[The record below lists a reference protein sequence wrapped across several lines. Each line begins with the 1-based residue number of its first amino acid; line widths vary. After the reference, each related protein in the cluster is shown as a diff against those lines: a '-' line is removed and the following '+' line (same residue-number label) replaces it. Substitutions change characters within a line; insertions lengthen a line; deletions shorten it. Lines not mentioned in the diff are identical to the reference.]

1 MSKHVGKRFQGNS
14 KSTSSKSCFKIIKKL
29 IFILLLALLILFLL
43 AHWHRL
49 PQPSAENV
57 AAPVAETAEPESS
70 TSNFS
75 PKKLEETHLMLQNL
89 SIQYDQSISTI
100 RFDLSNDSDVDQ
112 SAVAFSFSL
121 LDENQNVII
130 HYDKLSTKETI
141 EAHQKKN
148 FMLIAT
154 RDVSHASD
162 YKIETIK

>member
-49 PQPSAENV
+49 PQPFAENV

-70 TSNFS
+70 TSTFS
-75 PKKLEETHLMLQNL
+75 PKELEGTNFMLQNL

-100 RFDLSNDSDVDQ
+100 RFDLVNVSDVDQ

-130 HYDKLSTKETI
+130 HYDKLSTKEII

>member
-70 TSNFS
+70 TSTFS
-75 PKKLEETHLMLQNL
+75 PKELEGTNFMLQNL

-100 RFDLSNDSDVDQ
+100 RFDLSNDSDVEQ

-130 HYDKLSTKETI
+130 HYDKLSTKEI
-141 EAHQKKN
+141 IGANQKKN
-148 FMLIAT
+148 FMLVAT
-154 RDVSHASD
+154 RDVSNASD

>member
-1 MSKHVGKRFQGNS
+1 M
-14 KSTSSKSCFKIIKKL
+14 
-29 IFILLLALLILFLL
+29 LLALLILFLL

-57 AAPVAETAEPESS
+57 AAPVAETAELESS

-130 HYDKLSTKETI
+130 HYDKLSTKEI
-141 EAHQKKN
+141 IGANQKKN

-154 RDVSHASD
+154 RDVSNASD
-162 YKIETIK
+162 YKIEITK

>member
-1 MSKHVGKRFQGNS
+1 MSKQAGKRFQGNP
-14 KSTSSKSCFKIIKKL
+14 KNTSSKSRFKTIKKL

-43 AHWHRL
+43 AYWHRL

-57 AAPVAETAEPESS
+57 ATPVAETAEPESS
-70 TSNFS
+70 TSTFS
-75 PKKLEETHLMLQNL
+75 PKELEGTNFMLQNL

-100 RFDLSNDSDVDQ
+100 RFDLSNDSDVEQ
-112 SAVAFSFSL
+112 SAIAFSFSL

-141 EAHQKKN
+141 EAHQKKS

>member
-49 PQPSAENV
+49 PQPFAENV

-100 RFDLSNDSDVDQ
+100 RFDLVNVSDVDQ

-130 HYDKLSTKETI
+130 HYDKLSTKEI
-141 EAHQKKN
+141 IGANQKKN
-148 FMLIAT
+148 FMLVAT
-154 RDVSHASD
+154 RDVSNASD

>member
-43 AHWHRL
+43 SHWHRL

-57 AAPVAETAEPESS
+57 AAPVAETVEPESS

-141 EAHQKKN
+141 EAHQKKS

>member
-1 MSKHVGKRFQGNS
+1 M
-14 KSTSSKSCFKIIKKL
+14 
-29 IFILLLALLILFLL
+29 LLALLILFLL

-49 PQPSAENV
+49 PQPFAENV

-70 TSNFS
+70 TSTFS
-75 PKKLEETHLMLQNL
+75 PKELEGTNFMLQNL

-100 RFDLSNDSDVDQ
+100 RFDLVNVSDIDQ

-130 HYDKLSTKETI
+130 HYDKLSTKEII

>member
-49 PQPSAENV
+49 PQP
-57 AAPVAETAEPESS
+57 VAETAKPDSS
-70 TSNFS
+70 ASNFS

-100 RFDLSNDSDVDQ
+100 RFDLVNASDVDQ

-130 HYDKLSTKETI
+130 HYDKLSTKEI
-141 EAHQKKN
+141 IGANQKKN
-148 FMLIAT
+148 FMLVAT
-154 RDVSHASD
+154 RDVSNASD